1 MRLKNKVA
9 IITGAGAG
17 IGKACAE
24 VFAGEGA
31 KVVIA
36 ARRAENGQP
45 AADAIKASG
54 GEAIF
59 IRCDVAR
66 EKDVA
71 AAVAETV
78 EKYGGLDVMVN
89 NAAIVRKARVDKM
102 SSEMWHT
109 MMTNNLTSIF
119 YGCREAAKVM
129 LEQKRGGS
137 IINISSIHARISY
150 PGGSAY
156 AAAKGGM
163 EAFSKTFALEMGPF
177 GIRVN
182 CLEPGATYTEL
193 TRPQYTP
200 EIKAAL
206 YERVPLKKIAEAEWI
221 AKGALFLASDDA
233 CYMTGETLVLDGG
246 YISNGKLAGVTYP
259 DE

>member
-1 MRLKNKVA
+1 MRLKDKVV
-9 IITGAGAG
+9 IVTGAGAG

-24 VFAGEGA
+24 LFAAEGA

-36 ARRAENGQP
+36 ARREANGQP
-45 AADAIKASG
+45 VADDINSG
-54 GEAIF
+54 GGDATF
-59 IRCDVAR
+59 IQCDVSV
-66 EKDVA
+66 EKDVVG
-71 AAVAETV
+71 AVEMTV
-78 EKYGGLDVMVN
+78 ERYGGVDVMVN
-89 NAAIVRKARVDKM
+89 NAAIVRKARVDRM
-102 SSEMWHT
+102 PTEMWNT
-109 MMTNNLTSIF
+109 MIANNLTSVF
-119 YGCREAAKVM
+119 YGCREAARAM
-129 LEQKRGGS
+129 LKAGKGGS
-137 IINISSIHARISY
+137 IINISSIHAQVSY
-150 PGGSAY
+150 PGGAVY

-193 TRPQYTP
+193 TKPQYTP

-206 YERVPLKKIAEAEWI
+206 YERIPLKKIAEAEWI
-221 AKGALFLASDDA
+221 ARGALFLASDDS

>member
-1 MRLKNKVA
+1 MKLKNKVA
-9 IITGAGAG
+9 IITGGGAG

-24 VFAGEGA
+24 VFANQGA

-36 ARRAENGQP
+36 ARRADNGRP
-45 AADAIKASG
+45 AADAIQASG
-54 GEAIF
+54 GEATF
-59 IRCDVAR
+59 IKCDVAR
-66 EKDVA
+66 EQDVIA
-71 AAVAETV
+71 MVSQTV
-78 EKYGGLDVMVN
+78 EIYGGLDIMVN

-102 SSEMWHT
+102 STKMWET
-109 MMTNNLTSIF
+109 MMTNNLTSVF
-119 YGCREAAKVM
+119 FGCREAAKVM
-129 LEQKRGGS
+129 LKQERGGS
-137 IINISSIHARISY
+137 IINISSVHAQVSY

-163 EAFSKTFALEMGPF
+163 EAFSKTFALEMGSY

-182 CLEPGATYTEL
+182 CLAPGATYTEL
-193 TRPQYTP
+193 TKPQYTP

-206 YERVPLKKIAEAEWI
+206 YERIPLKKIAKAEWI
-221 AKGALFLASDDA
+221 AKGALFLASDDS

>member
-1 MRLKNKVA
+1 MRLKDKVA

-24 VFAGEGA
+24 VFACEGA

-54 GEAIF
+54 ADAIF
-59 IRCDVAR
+59 VKCDVSR
-66 EKDVA
+66 EQDVT
-71 AAVAETV
+71 AAVAKTIEV
-78 EKYGGLDVMVN
+78 YGGLDVMVN

-102 SSEMWHT
+102 STEMWNT

-129 LEQKRGGS
+129 LEQNRGGS
-137 IINISSIHARISY
+137 IINISSIHAQISY

-163 EAFSKTFALEMGPF
+163 EAFSKTFALDMGPF

-182 CLEPGATYTEL
+182 CLAPGATYTEL

-206 YERVPLKKIAEAEWI
+206 YERVPLKKIAEAQWI
-221 AKGALFLASDDA
+221 AKGALFLASDDS

>member
-1 MRLKNKVA
+1 MRLKDRVA

-24 VFAGEGA
+24 LFAREGA

-36 ARRAENGQP
+36 ARREENGRP
-45 AADAIKASG
+45 AADGIRASG
-54 GEAIF
+54 GKAVF
-59 IRCDVAR
+59 VKCDVAR
-66 EKDVA
+66 ERDVI
-71 AAVAETV
+71 ETV
-78 EKYGGLDVMVN
+78 AKAVDVYGGLDIMVN

-102 SSEMWHT
+102 STEMWNR
-109 MMTNNLTSIF
+109 MMANNLTSIF

-129 LEQKRGGS
+129 LDQNRGGS
-137 IINISSIHARISY
+137 IINISSIHAQISY
-150 PGGSAY
+150 PGGAAY

-206 YERVPLKKIAEAEWI
+206 YERIPLKKIAEANWI
-221 AKGALFLASDDA
+221 ANGALFLASDDA